1 MRLTIVDSDET
12 EDKKDELCCED
23 FNEMRNH
30 VSRVLSNWF
39 DTIVSS
45 DDEIDEFFSQRMH
58 FRYVFKGRLNWYKNE
73 TIEKIHE
80 TMMDRDFMIKNIE
93 NNDEM
98 KVKMEA
104 ATDYDNIDHT
114 VCVFINTLQE
124 ITIMKQQEQI
134 DKLIGYI
141 EKMK

>member
-1 MRLTIVDSDET
+1 MRLTIVDSD
-12 EDKKDELCCED
+12 ED

-104 ATDYDNIDHT
+104 ATDYDNMDHT
-114 VCVFINTLQE
+114 VCVFLNTLQE